1 LEESKTHKPTSFNL
15 ALEELKLPKPEKQA
29 DKNKSGNKKKVISFL
44 PHHMITK
51 ISLDNFGE
59 VSRSSIKELLESI
72 DLMPCLKALSLRN
85 NRITDDYDKEILAIF
100 DNKSITNVD
109 LSNNL
114 MKKLGM
120 DIGKKLKDDC
130 THITWIDLTQNDF
143 IYDGA
148 SVNMIINGLK
158 K

>member
-1 LEESKTHKPTSFNL
+1 
-15 ALEELKLPKPEKQA
+15 
-29 DKNKSGNKKKVISFL
+29 
-44 PHHMITK
+44 MITK
-51 ISLDNFGE
+51 ICLDNFGE

-72 DLMPCLKALSLRN
+72 ELMPCLKSLSLRG

-120 DIGKKLKDDC
+120 DIGKKLKDEC
-130 THITWIDLTQNDF
+130 SHIIWIDL
-143 IYDGA
+143 
-148 SVNMIINGLK
+148 S
-158 K
+158 

>member
-1 LEESKTHKPTSFNL
+1 
-15 ALEELKLPKPEKQA
+15 
-29 DKNKSGNKKKVISFL
+29 
-44 PHHMITK
+44 MITK

-72 DLMPCLKALSLRN
+72 ELMPCLKSLSLRN

-100 DNKSITNVD
+100 DNKSITNID

-120 DIGKKLKDDC
+120 DIGKKMKDEC
-130 THITWIDLTQNDF
+130 THIIWIDLT
-143 IYDGA
+143 
-148 SVNMIINGLK
+148 
-158 K
+158 